1 MDVVKDVIENAAEE
15 VLEAVTETSSDI
27 DSQEYITFTVTT
39 RDGAEVEMAV
49 VDEFE
54 FEKKHYVV
62 GALIENDVV
71 KEDGC
76 YIYRSVFKGDDF
88 SVEKITNEADYQKI
102 TEAYMN
108 L

>member
-1 MDVVKDVIENAAEE
+1 MENIVKNVTENA
-15 VLEAVTETSSDI
+15 LENEAPADL
-27 DSQEYITFTVTT
+27 QEYITFTVTT
-39 RDGAEVEMAV
+39 KDGTEVEMAV

-62 GALIENDVV
+62 GAVIENDTI

-88 SVEKITNEADYQKI
+88 SVEKITNAADYRKI